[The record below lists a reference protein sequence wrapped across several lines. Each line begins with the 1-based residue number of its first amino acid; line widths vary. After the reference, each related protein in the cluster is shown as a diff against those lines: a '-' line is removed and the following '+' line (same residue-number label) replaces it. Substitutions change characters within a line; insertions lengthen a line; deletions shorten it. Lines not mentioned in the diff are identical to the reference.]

1 MKKSRNLLFALALF
15 ASACSQHQNQT
26 NEDQTASN
34 AMNSIAQKLS
44 IYKNV
49 TLTSDLSSLS
59 ANDKQM
65 LVHFIKAAQLM
76 DELFWE
82 QAYGDKASLMASITD
97 SATRALVEIN
107 YGPWDRMDD
116 NKPFVTGIGEKPL
129 GANYYPVDMTK
140 AEFEAFEDPNKTSLY
155 TTFIRDID
163 TGKLMTIF
171 NHNRFGA
178 KLKLAA
184 EELIQAAAL
193 ATDANQKKYLELR
206 AKALLDDDYMASDIA
221 WLDMKEN
228 IVDIVIGPIE
238 TYEDALFGNKASYES
253 YVLVKD
259 VEWSKRLAHYA
270 TLLPALQKGLPVD
283 EKYKQESPGTDSELN
298 AYDVVF
304 YAGDCNAG
312 GKTIAVNLP
321 NDETIQNTKGT
332 RRSQLKNAM
341 RAKFDHIMVPI
352 ANELIDAAQRQYVTF
367 DAFFENTMF
376 HEVAHGLGIKNTIN
390 GKGTV
395 REALQEKSSALE
407 EGKADI
413 LGLYMITMLNK
424 MGELPNHE
432 LKTNYTTFLAGIFR
446 SVRFGAASDHGIA
459 NMIRFNFFA
468 EKGAFTRDETTGTY
482 KVDFDKMNAAMNE
495 LSALIITLQGTGDL
509 AAVNKLVADK
519 GVINSQL
526 KADLERLSAKA
537 IPVDVVF
544 TQGLDVLGLQ

>member
-1 MKKSRNLLFALALF
+1 
-15 ASACSQHQNQT
+15 
-26 NEDQTASN
+26 
-34 AMNSIAQKLS
+34 
-44 IYKNV
+44 
-49 TLTSDLSSLS
+49 
-59 ANDKQM
+59 
-65 LVHFIKAAQLM
+65 
-76 DELFWE
+76 
-82 QAYGDKASLMASITD
+82 
-97 SATRALVEIN
+97 
-107 YGPWDRMDD
+107 
-116 NKPFVTGIGEKPL
+116 
-129 GANYYPVDMTK
+129 MTK
-140 AEFEAFEDPNKTSLY
+140 AEFEAFESEDKKSLY
-155 TTFIRDID
+155 TTLVRDLD
-163 TGKLMTIF
+163 SGKLMVMP
-171 NHNRFGA
+171 NHLRFKQ
-178 KLKLAA
+178 KLEEAA
-184 EELIQAAAL
+184 EQLRLAAAL
-193 ATDANQKKYLELR
+193 ATDEGQKNYLELR

-228 IVDIVIGPIE
+228 LIDIVIGPIE
-238 TYEDALFGNKASYES
+238 TYEDALFGYKASYES

-259 VEWSKRLAHYA
+259 VDWSKRLAHYA

-283 EKYKQESPGTDSELN
+283 EQFKKESPGTDSELN
-298 AYDVVF
+298 AYDVVY

-352 ANELIDAAQRQYVTF
+352 ANELIAEDQRQFVTF

-395 REALQEKSSALE
+395 REALKEKSSALE

-424 MGELPNHE
+424 MGELKEHD
-432 LKTNYTTFLAGIFR
+432 LRTNYTTFLAGIFR

-459 NMIRFNFFA
+459 NMIRFNYFA

-482 KVDFDKMNAAMNE
+482 KVDFDKMNSAMNE

-509 AAVNKLVADK
+509 DAVNKLVLEK
-519 GVINSQL
+519 GKIDNQL
-526 KADLERLSAKA
+526 QSDLERLSAKA